1 MEIKEV
7 EKMLSVSRSNIR
19 FYEKEGLLQPERK
32 ENNYRDY
39 SEQDVAALKKII
51 ALRKLGFS
59 VKEIASMQKGELS
72 LADAASANLRRLEK
86 EMEDL
91 KGAFKLTKAI
101 AAENP
106 SFEAFDQ
113 ERWWGE
119 ITQAEHKGQRFVTI
133 CKDYLIYE
141 RSIFDSVLKHIFG
154 YDFETARKKRG
165 ILIACGILLLLCIIR
180 GISRVIFWHESFGDG
195 FLYPFVL
202 FLICSAISFP
212 VYITGKNL
220 QKRHLSCRQSYTSS
234 PSSFSS
240 FLLCFSYMELGKQ
253 F

>member
-1 MEIKEV
+1 
-7 EKMLSVSRSNIR
+7 
-19 FYEKEGLLQPERK
+19 
-32 ENNYRDY
+32 
-39 SEQDVAALKKII
+39 
-51 ALRKLGFS
+51 
-59 VKEIASMQKGELS
+59 MQKGELS
-72 LADAASANLRRLEK
+72 LADAASANLRRSEK

-202 FLICSAISFP
+202 FLICSAISLP

-220 QKRHLSCRQSYTSS
+220 QKGIYHAGSPIHPRRPRSRLFCFASPMWNWGSS
-234 PSSFSS
+234 SERYHVISV
-240 FLLCFSYMELGKQ
+240 FLRTEHKNADREFLRPAFGFM
-253 F
+253 